1 MEGLMGKGKAAGTML
16 RALVLA
22 YLVTTVIL
30 LALAFIMLKFQ
41 PDTGKTEIGIL
52 VTYVLSCFLGG
63 WYAGRKAE
71 RRKFLWGLMTGLLYF
86 LLLFLISG
94 MGDRAAQTNMV
105 QSLLSLALCAGGGM
119 LGGMI
124 S

>member
-1 MEGLMGKGKAAGTML
+1 MEQLTGKGRAAGTML
-16 RALVLA
+16 RALVLS

-63 WYAGRKAE
+63 WYAGRRGG
-71 RRKFLWGLMTGLLYF
+71 RRKFLWGLATGLLYF
-86 LLLFLISG
+86 LLLFVISG
-94 MGDRAAQTNMV
+94 MGDRAVQTDLTRNFL
-105 QSLLSLALCAGGGM
+105 SLLLCAGGGM